1 MAWAFTR
8 ICGIGV
14 WRYLDKRRRCLSPRF
29 LFAVVNE
36 LSTTKHKFNYSQN
49 LKNYEK
55 IALLIISFFAL
66 SININAQET
75 ARNSNTGNSGEKFVP
90 HWQFAMEGIG
100 YGFLKDG
107 CDWEILSIGANYY
120 FNEKAFIGARIGYK
134 IVTYQSSSIQPY
146 NFVTSDYECDYI
158 SIPIELGYVI
168 YNGSTIQLVPF
179 AGAALNIG
187 WDGESEFSYNGH
199 KQKKTLIFAER

>member
-1 MAWAFTR
+1 M
-8 ICGIGV
+8 
-14 WRYLDKRRRCLSPRF
+14 K
-29 LFAVVNE
+29 
-36 LSTTKHKFNYSQN
+36 
-49 LKNYEK
+49 K
-55 IALLIISFFAL
+55 IAVLIISFFAL

-90 HWQFAMEGIG
+90 HWQFAMEGVG

-107 CDWEILSIGANYY
+107 WDWEILSIGANYY

-146 NFVTSDYECDYI
+146 NSVTSDYECDYI

-168 YNGSTIQLVPF
+168 YNGSTIQLAPF

-187 WDGESEFSYNGH
+187 WDGESEFSYNGY
-199 KQKKTLIFAER
+199 KQKEDLDIRGKIGVDGRIGIKATFWESLGISVSYHIPLNSKQEEIFTGEDGYPQIGLTYAF